1 MITKHINININWDSP
16 CRSYLLG
23 FIDGWCY
30 QCPNVRAEDGFGGD
44 LCIIIE
50 GNVPIEKLV
59 GIFDEAD
66 IDFDRD
72 VTVNYYVDNLNG
84 AGDYIDNCVKVLEK
98 FVAINFHY
106 YISNDDYFEVGLPF
120 SEVKAIETIL
130 EKFIK

>member
-72 VTVNYYVDNLNG
+72 VTVNYYVDNLKYNSSTG
-84 AGDYIDNCVKVLEK
+84 ELEDVQSGDVGYNYSQDPNIGKINNAVQFK
-98 FVAINFHY
+98 FSA
-106 YISNDDYFEVGLPF
+106 DAD
-120 SEVKAIETIL
+120 KAKNYDGTYQ
-130 EKFIK
+130 